1 MIKKISDKRLAK
13 GEKLC
18 WNSTISA
25 KKYTLKKSSLK
36 KVSDKQSRLWK
47 EARAKCLDIWEH
59 KCFLCGAEESKGA
72 ILHAH
77 HAFYTR
83 SQRPDLK
90 YEQWNLVCCCDK
102 CHNHQGVDARF
113 YKLKEQIEN
122 KLSSIPL
129 SRMTTGEWLSFS
141 GYMMEQ
147 YKKHTQQF

>member
-1 MIKKISDKRLAK
+1 MVAKAK

-18 WNSTISA
+18 WNSTIPA
-25 KKYTLKKSSLK
+25 KKYTLKKSPLK
-36 KVSDKQSRLWK
+36 KVSDKQAREWK
-47 EARAKCLDIWEH
+47 IARETCLENWGY

-102 CHNHQGVDARF
+102 CHNHHGVDTRF

-122 KLSSIPL
+122 KLYSIPP
-129 SRMTTGEWLSFS
+129 SRMITGEWLSFA
-141 GYMMEQ
+141 GYMNDKILKEE
-147 YKKHTQQF
+147 

>member
-47 EARAKCLDIWEH
+47 EARAKCLDVWEH
-59 KCFLCGAEESKGA
+59 KCFLCGAEESKGY

-77 HAFYTR
+77 HYLFTR

-90 YEQWNLVCCCDK
+90 YDQNNLCCLCSR
-102 CHNHQGVDARF
+102 CHIHNGVDDKF
-113 YKLKEQIEN
+113 YELKERILR
-122 KLSSIPL
+122 KLSQRTECSIFTPE
-129 SRMTTGEWLSFS
+129 SSIKTST
-141 GYMMEQ
+141 
-147 YKKHTQQF
+147 

>member
-18 WNSTISA
+18 WNSTLSA
-25 KKYTLKKSSLK
+25 KKCTLKKSSLK

-47 EARAKCLDIWEH
+47 EARAICLDNWEH

-77 HAFYTR
+77 HGFYTR

-102 CHNHQGVDARF
+102 CHNHHGVDARF
-113 YKLKEQIEN
+113 YELKKQIID
-122 KLSSIPL
+122 KLSSIPP
-129 SRMTTGEWLSFS
+129 SQMNEGEWISFS
-141 GYMMEQ
+141 GYMIEQ
-147 YKKHTQQF
+147 CEKNTQYF